1 MESIA
6 KIEALKNR
14 TKTFAL
20 NTISLFQS
28 LPKTEEAKIIGRQLL
43 RSSTSVAANYRATC
57 RARSEAEFFSKISI
71 VVEESDESLFWLEIL
86 QDSKIIS
93 IDSIQKLKNEAEE
106 LVKIMNTIRH
116 NRKSKGTRVNTSL

>member
-6 KIEALKNR
+6 RIEALKNR

-20 NTISLFQS
+20 NTILLFQS
-28 LPKTEEAKIIGRQLL
+28 LPKTEEARIIGRQLL

-86 QDSKIIS
+86 QDSKIVS
-93 IDSIQKLKNEAEE
+93 LDSIQKLKNEAEE

-116 NRKSKGTRVNTSL
+116 KRKSKRVNTRL